1 MIEREKQ
8 KEKLYCIKQIEL
20 WLDAIKYDDF
30 LSLSDEQISKLI
42 EIEKLITPELEQML
56 KLSK

>member
-1 MIEREKQ
+1 MTEREKQ

-30 LSLSDEQISKLI
+30 LSLTDEQISKLI

>member
-1 MIEREKQ
+1 MTEREKQ

-30 LSLSDEQISKLI
+30 LSLPDEQISKLI

>member
-1 MIEREKQ
+1 MTKREKQ

-56 KLSK
+56 KSSK

>member
-1 MIEREKQ
+1 MTEREKQ

>member
-1 MIEREKQ
+1 MAEREKQ

>member
-1 MIEREKQ
+1 MTEREKQ
-8 KEKLYCIKQIEL
+8 KEKLYCIKRIEL

-30 LSLSDEQISKLI
+30 PSLSDEQISKLI